1 MRRHF
6 AFVMALFM
14 ALALIP
20 GIALADKGGWDGGH
34 GGGGWGPG
42 EGGNPGGGGG
52 NPGGQ
57 QGSYLNQEN
66 WDGSIKVVYDTF
78 EVSNG
83 QNVSKNGA
91 GVTAVTL
98 NGTAVTWQNSNTTGA
113 ADGTALSS
121 YYSSASNRNE
131 QSVELAITAAEGYY
145 VSRIVVACIDPHGQS
160 PYSCKTWSAGNAYD
174 VPFSLARS
182 VKQNDGTFKLS
193 TQLNSKNFCHSSNG
207 SNHGYYIL
215 IQVAPIPQP
224 VYVEYD
230 YGNVLTLC
238 GNNAKLAEA
247 LNNSAWWTTEGSD
260 NAYGIGDGIGNFVPN
275 TKFAYNYSEVSDIQN
290 WKHTTNS
297 VTTNVKSVVADE
309 WKVKFVGWEVTYYA
323 KCTRSGNE
331 LTFSEQ
337 VGASNNIGEGQSLNV
352 YTHAKLVAKWEID
365 TTPTPTPEP
374 GKIKIKICKA
384 IDGDGIR
391 ELPEN
396 YTIKV
401 KVGDEEKTM
410 SIANLM
416 EVEFEV
422 EVGKEYTISETY
434 KSDIPN
440 YDFVKATIWERN
452 IANGFKITFDEDDDG
467 RTIIITNKY
476 VKHGT
481 VINPGKLTI
490 KKTVEGVD
498 VPDNYEVTVN
508 VYNSDKSVNEN
519 IKLNK
524 ANSFS
529 HTLELEEDRYYIKET
544 TFTDINGYQLTGMD
558 TQEHRPYDGNGIN
571 KIFRMSVSDNSKA
584 DITIVNKYERVPEKA
599 KLTVTK
605 VVEGLENGVEL
616 PDDYK
621 VTVTVGKQTITL
633 TKNEL
638 SKTISLDA
646 GTYTVTETDMSNI
659 DGYDF
664 VNTEY
669 SYLDANNGIT
679 LDEGG
684 KKTVTVTN
692 TYSKKQEPKAELTI
706 KKTVEGVD
714 IPEGYEVTVA
724 VNGTEHKLNKANRF
738 RLDIEVAPGKYT
750 IEEKGCTEING
761 YYCEAT
767 TITINGQTTQEIVL
781 ENMAEGHVEITNRY
795 AEQKPQN
802 GKLTITKSFRGVYA
816 YDLPRSFTVY
826 VRPMNEDGMTL
837 GSAMAV
843 VLNRNSDNTYSATI
857 EVGYNVYEVTEQN
870 PNLSG
875 YVFTGANYSAVSTGR
890 AVAGYDLP
898 RTNGIYVS
906 TGENGTASVAVTN
919 SYYYDYHDYVPVIP
933 PAKPLPPQTGDSGT
947 AYTGIALCVMAA
959 AAFVAARSRKRS

>member
-1 MRRHF
+1 M
-6 AFVMALFM
+6 
-14 ALALIP
+14 
-20 GIALADKGGWDGGH
+20 
-34 GGGGWGPG
+34 
-42 EGGNPGGGGG
+42 
-52 NPGGQ
+52 
-57 QGSYLNQEN
+57 
-66 WDGSIKVVYDTF
+66 
-78 EVSNG
+78 
-83 QNVSKNGA
+83 
-91 GVTAVTL
+91 TAVTL
-98 NGTAVTWQNSNTTGA
+98 NGAAVTHQDSNKTGA
-113 ADGTALSS
+113 ASGAALSS
-121 YYSSASNRNE
+121 YYISASNRNE
-131 QSVELAITAAEGYY
+131 QSVELAITAEKGYY

-193 TQLNSKNFCHSSNG
+193 IPLNSKNFCHSSNG

-215 IQVAPIPQP
+215 IQVAPIPKP

-260 NAYGIGDGIGNFVPN
+260 NAYGIGAGKFVAN
-275 TKFAYNYSEVSDIQN
+275 TKFEYNYSAVSDIQN

-297 VTTNVKSVVADE
+297 ISLTAMAAVTPKNVE
-309 WKVKFVGWEVTYYA
+309 FLGWEVTYYA

-337 VGASNNIGEGQSLNV
+337 VGASSTIGEGQSLNV
-352 YTHAKLVAKWEID
+352 YTHAKLVAQWEID

-401 KVGDEEKTM
+401 KVGDEEKPM
-410 SIANLM
+410 SGM
-416 EVEFEV
+416 DFMGTEFEV

-440 YDFVKATIWERN
+440 YNFVKATIWERN

-481 VINPGKLTI
+481 VIKPGKLTI

-558 TQEHRPYDGNGIN
+558 TQEHRPYDEGTGIN
-571 KIFRMSVSDNSKA
+571 KIFKMHVSDNSKA
-584 DITIVNKYERVPEKA
+584 DITIINKYERVPQKA
-599 KLTVTK
+599 KLTVIK
-605 VVEGLENGVEL
+605 KVEGLEDGVEL
-616 PDDYK
+616 PDDYA
-621 VTVTVGKQTITL
+621 VTVKVGETDYVLNKGNGYTQTI
-633 TKNEL
+633 E
-638 SKTISLDA
+638 LDA
-646 GTYTVTETDMSNI
+646 GTYMVEETTKPGINGYDLVKTEYAGLTGGSIVLAADMKATVTITN
-659 DGYDF
+659 
-664 VNTEY
+664 
-669 SYLDANNGIT
+669 SYT
-679 LDEGG
+679 
-684 KKTVTVTN
+684 
-692 TYSKKQEPKAELTI
+692 KKQPEKANISI
-706 KKTVEGVD
+706 KKNVEGVD
-714 IPEGYEVTVA
+714 EEDKPENYEVV
-724 VNGTEHKLNKANRF
+724 VNIKGDNFDRDITLNASNGFTANI
-738 RLDIEVAPGKYT
+738 DVAPGKYT

-767 TITINGQTTQEIVL
+767 TITINGQTTQEIEL
-781 ENMAEGHVEITNRY
+781 ENMTEGHVEITNKY
-795 AEQKPQN
+795 AEEQKPQN

-826 VRPMNEDGMTL
+826 VRPLNEDGMTL

-857 EVGYNVYEVTEQN
+857 EVGYNVYEVTEQS
-870 PNLSG
+870 PYLSG
-875 YVFTGANYSAVSTGR
+875 YVFTGANYSAASTGR

-933 PAKPLPPQTGDSGT
+933 PTKPLPPQTGDSGT
-947 AYTGIALCVMAA
+947 AYMGIALCVMAA

>member
-1 MRRHF
+1 M
-6 AFVMALFM
+6 
-14 ALALIP
+14 
-20 GIALADKGGWDGGH
+20 
-34 GGGGWGPG
+34 
-42 EGGNPGGGGG
+42 
-52 NPGGQ
+52 
-57 QGSYLNQEN
+57 
-66 WDGSIKVVYDTF
+66 
-78 EVSNG
+78 
-83 QNVSKNGA
+83 
-91 GVTAVTL
+91 TAVTL
-98 NGTAVTWQNSNTTGA
+98 NGAAVTHQDSNKTGA
-113 ADGTALSS
+113 ASGAALSS
-121 YYSSASNRNE
+121 YYISASNRNE
-131 QSVELAITAAEGYY
+131 QSVELAITAEKGYY

-174 VPFSLARS
+174 IPFSLARS

-193 TQLNSKNFCHSSNG
+193 IPLNSKNFCHSSNG

-215 IQVAPIPQP
+215 IQVAPIPKP

-260 NAYGIGDGIGNFVPN
+260 NAYGIGAGKFVAN
-275 TKFAYNYSEVSDIQN
+275 TKFEYNYSAVSDIQN

-297 VTTNVKSVVADE
+297 ISLTAMAAVTPKNVE
-309 WKVKFVGWEVTYYA
+309 FLGWEVTYYA
-323 KCTRSGNE
+323 KCTRNGNE

-337 VGASNNIGEGQSLNV
+337 VGTSSNIGEGQSLNV

-365 TTPTPTPEP
+365 TTPTPTPES
-374 GKIKIKICKA
+374 GKA
-384 IDGDGIR
+384 TLVIR
-391 ELPEN
+391 KEISGLESGVTVPAD
-396 YTIKV
+396 YFIKV
-401 KVGDEEKTM
+401 KIDGVEHVLN
-410 SIANLM
+410 ANNM
-416 EVEFEV
+416 IPDGYIVEVEAGKPHTVV
-422 EVGKEYTISETY
+422 ETASGS
-434 KSDIPN
+434 IPG
-440 YDFVKATIWERN
+440 YDHRRTGYSGLD
-452 IANGFKITFDEDDDG
+452 ANGTITIAEGKTG
-467 RTIIITNKY
+467 RVSIENKY

-481 VINPGKLTI
+481 VIKPGKLTI

-558 TQEHRPYDGNGIN
+558 TQEHRPYDEGTGIN
-571 KIFRMSVSDNSKA
+571 KIFKMHVSDNSKA

-605 VVEGLENGVEL
+605 AVEGLEDGVEL
-616 PDDYK
+616 PNDYE
-621 VTVTVGKQTITL
+621 VTVTVGNQTITL
-633 TKNEL
+633 KKGEL
-638 SKTISLDA
+638 SKTIQLDA
-646 GTYTVTETDMSNI
+646 GTYTVTETDKSNI

-664 VNTEY
+664 VKTEY
-669 SYLDANNGIT
+669 SNLDANNGIT
-679 LDEGG
+679 LAEGG
-684 KKTVTVTN
+684 EATVTVTN
-692 TYSKKQEPKAELTI
+692 TYSKKQEPKANLTI

-724 VNGTEHKLNKANRF
+724 VNGTEHKLNKDNQF
-738 RLDIEVAPGKYT
+738 SLNIEVAPGKYT

-767 TITINGQTTQEIVL
+767 TITINGQTTQEIEL
-781 ENMAEGHVEITNRY
+781 ADMTEGHVEITNRY
-795 AEQKPQN
+795 AEEQKPQN

-857 EVGYNVYEVTEQN
+857 EVGYNVYEVTEQS
-870 PNLSG
+870 PYLSG

-947 AYTGIALCVMAA
+947 AYMGIALCVMAA

>member
-1 MRRHF
+1 MKKYLAF
-6 AFVMALFM
+6 ALALIM

-20 GIALADKGGWDGGH
+20 GIALADKGGWDGGY

-42 EGGNPGGGGG
+42 GGNPGGGLGGGG

-83 QNVSKNGA
+83 RNASKNGA

-98 NGTAVTWQNSNTTGA
+98 NGTAVTWQDSNTTGA
-113 ADGTALSS
+113 ANGMALSS
-121 YYSSASNRNE
+121 YYTSASSKNE

-145 VSRIVVACIDPHGQS
+145 ASRIVVACIDPQGRS
-160 PYSCKTWSAGNAYD
+160 PYNCNTWSANRAYD
-174 VPFSLARS
+174 VPFSLAQS

-193 TQLNSKNFCHSSNG
+193 IPLNSKNFCHSSNNNG
-207 SNHGYYIL
+207 NHGYYIL
-215 IQVAPIPQP
+215 IQVAPIPKP

-230 YGNVLTLC
+230 YGEILNMFPGDT
-238 GNNAKLAEA
+238 KLAD
-247 LNNSAWWTTEGSD
+247 LFNNSAMWTTEGSG
-260 NAYGIGDGIGNFVPN
+260 NAYGSGEGNFVPE
-275 TKFAYNYSEVSDIQN
+275 TKFAYNYSEVSDIQD

-297 VTTNVKSVVADE
+297 ISLTAMAAVTPKNVK
-309 WKVKFVGWEVTYYA
+309 FLGWEVTYYA
-323 KCTRSGNE
+323 KCTKSGNE

-337 VGASNNIGEGQSLNV
+337 VGASSTIGERKNLNV
-352 YTHAKLVAKWEID
+352 YTHAKLVAKWEKD

-384 IDGDGIR
+384 IEGVSGIR
-391 ELPEN
+391 DVPEN

-401 KVGDEEKTM
+401 KVGNEEKTM

-434 KSDIPN
+434 RSDIPN

-467 RTIIITNKY
+467 RNIIITNKY

-481 VINPGKLTI
+481 VIKPGKLTI

-508 VYNSDKSVNEN
+508 VFNADKTVDLTF
-519 IKLNK
+519 KLNK

-529 HTLELEEDRYYIKET
+529 HTLELEEDRYYIKEVA
-544 TFTDINGYQLTGMD
+544 FTDINGYQLTGMD

-584 DITIVNKYERVPEKA
+584 DITIVNKYERVPPKA

-616 PDDYK
+616 PNDYE
-621 VTVTVGKQTITL
+621 VTVKVGETDYVLNKENGYTQTI
-633 TKNEL
+633 E
-638 SKTISLDA
+638 LDA
-646 GTYTVTETDMSNI
+646 GKYSVAETKESGIN
-659 DGYDF
+659 GYDF
-664 VNTEY
+664 VKTEY
-669 SYLDANNGIT
+669 AGLTEGSVTLAADTEAAVTITNSYT
-679 LDEGG
+679 
-684 KKTVTVTN
+684 
-692 TYSKKQEPKAELTI
+692 KKQPEKANI
-706 KKTVEGVD
+706 SIYKAVEGVD
-714 IPEGYEVTVA
+714 KPENYEVV
-724 VNGTEHKLNKANRF
+724 VNIKGDNFDREITLNASNGF
-738 RLDIEVAPGKYT
+738 SGNIDVAPGKYT
-750 IEEKGCTEING
+750 IAEKSSSDIQG
-761 YYCEAT
+761 YKLVST
-767 TITINGQTTQEIVL
+767 TISETS
-781 ENMAEGHVEITNRY
+781 VELGSKEAKRIEVTNKY
-795 AEQKPQN
+795 EKLPA
-802 GKLTITKSFRGVYA
+802 GSKLTITKSFRGVYA

-857 EVGYNVYEVTEQN
+857 EVGYNVYEVTEQS

-890 AVAGYDLP
+890 DVAGYDLP

-947 AYTGIALCVMAA
+947 AYMGIALCVMAA